1 MQSLFVS
8 LIQLVEMYADSGL
21 TGKCKTHHLIGHTRK
36 HTHAPENTDHS
47 SVLFFRLNAY
57 VVIFTNGPRKPG
69 LSVFG
74 HQQMKFY
81 VLWLPPVTIP

>member
-8 LIQLVEMYADSGL
+8 LIQLVVLYADSGL
-21 TGKCKTHHLIGHTRK
+21 TGKCITHHLIGHTRK

-47 SVLFFRLNAY
+47 SVLFFCLDAY
-57 VVIFTNGPRKPG
+57 VVIFTNGPCKPG

-74 HQQMKFY
+74 HQQIKFY
-81 VLWLPPVTIP
+81 VFWLLQVTIT